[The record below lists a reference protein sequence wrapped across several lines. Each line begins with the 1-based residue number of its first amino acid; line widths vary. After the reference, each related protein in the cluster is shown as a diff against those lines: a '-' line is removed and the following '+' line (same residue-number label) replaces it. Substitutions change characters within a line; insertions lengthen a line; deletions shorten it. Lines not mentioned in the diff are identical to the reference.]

1 MISCHA
7 SQTGQHHHQHHPSP
21 VLSTVQPNRI
31 LVPSVLSPSAQQ
43 PLPCRLR
50 RSNHCPAYVY
60 KPCTH
65 KCDLILDRH
74 EKEVPRAPVCVVDLC
89 ADMVMQGQT
98 SSSNEIL
105 PNAASSITILPPPHP
120 PTNTT
125 AKVGSAWLASIYTL
139 VVEQSACHLV
149 VFFSQ

>member
-1 MISCHA
+1 MPVEQANTIINTTHRLCSQLFNLTGLLCSASC
-7 SQTGQHHHQHHPSP
+7 SLQ
-21 VLSTVQPNRI
+21 
-31 LVPSVLSPSAQQ
+31 
-43 PLPCRLR
+43 
-50 RSNHCPAYVY
+50 RSNHCPACVY
-60 KPCTH
+60 TPCTH

-98 SSSNEIL
+98 SSSNETL